1 MKKWKLRDSLY
12 IVLILIGVID
22 LLGMW
27 VRNDKSTV
35 LYVVDAALIV
45 LGGYL
50 LVKSRRAKN
59 T

>member
-1 MKKWKLRDSLY
+1 LY
-12 IVLILIGVID
+12 IVLILTGVID

-35 LYVVDAALIV
+35 LSVVDAALIV

>member
-1 MKKWKLRDSLY
+1 
-12 IVLILIGVID
+12 

>member
-1 MKKWKLRDSLY
+1 MKKWKLRYSLY
-12 IVLILIGVID
+12 IVLILTGVID

-35 LYVVDAALIV
+35 LSVVDAALIV